1 MSQREI
7 HLVEESCQELSED
20 HLGVAL
26 IKPGDS
32 VIIKKSGAQTK
43 SAHNKGGTTVE
54 LSSLNRRSVCSGIF
68 CCYLESRRHK
78 KIRLGR
84 LA

>member
-7 HLVEESCQELSED
+7 RMVEESCQELSED

-32 VIIKKSGAQTK
+32 VIIMKEVVCVKHTIR
-43 SAHNKGGTTVE
+43 VE
-54 LSSLNRRSVCSGIF
+54 PR
-68 CCYLESRRHK
+68 
-78 KIRLGR
+78 
-84 LA
+84 

>member
-32 VIIKKSGAQTK
+32 VIIIKEVVCQKHTIR
-43 SAHNKGGTTVE
+43 VE
-54 LSSLNRRSVCSGIF
+54 PR
-68 CCYLESRRHK
+68 
-78 KIRLGR
+78 
-84 LA
+84 